1 MASRQKLSL
10 LENDLRVFFLFTQ
23 ASFSILSKVFSSSS
37 SSQSQQT
44 DDKSD
49 NFD

>member
-10 LENDLRVFFLFTQ
+10 FENDLRVFFLFIQ

-37 SSQSQQT
+37 NQSQQT